1 MQAFDN
7 VSAIGIGRNGKGG
20 TVSKVVHFEIPAE
33 DTGRAKEFWG
43 SLFGLQFQSYEGP
56 VEYHM
61 FQNDD
66 QTGGG
71 IYPRQQGEKGLIS
84 YFNTE
89 DIDAVSRQIK
99 DLGGK
104 AEDKQS
110 VPGMGWFAR
119 AEDTEGNSF
128 SLWQSDES
136 APAPDS

>member
-1 MQAFDN
+1 M
-7 VSAIGIGRNGKGG
+7 
-20 TVSKVVHFEIPAE
+20 SKIVHFEVPAS

-43 SLFGLQFQSYEGP
+43 ALFGVQFQTYEGP

-71 IYPRQQGEKGLIS
+71 IYPRQQGEQGLIT
-84 YFNTE
+84 YFPVE
-89 DIDAVSRQIK
+89 DIDAARARIEE
-99 DLGGK
+99 LGGK
-104 AEDKQS
+104 AEDKDA

-128 SLWQSDES
+128 SLWQSDEN
-136 APAPDS
+136 APAPEQQG